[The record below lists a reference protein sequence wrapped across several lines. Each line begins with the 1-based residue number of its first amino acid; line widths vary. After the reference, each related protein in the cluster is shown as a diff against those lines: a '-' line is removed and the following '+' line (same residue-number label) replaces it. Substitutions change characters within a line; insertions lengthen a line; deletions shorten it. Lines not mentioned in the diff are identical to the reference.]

1 MNRSIEFNDLKM
13 EFIFGHNYHLDRINS
28 NQFSVDFST
37 LIAYGFRLVNS
48 SFNINSGPTAINH
61 PIYREIA
68 KEQKAGSNKFSLI

>member
-48 SFNINSGPTAINH
+48 SFNITTV
-61 PIYREIA
+61 
-68 KEQKAGSNKFSLI
+68 NKKNISP